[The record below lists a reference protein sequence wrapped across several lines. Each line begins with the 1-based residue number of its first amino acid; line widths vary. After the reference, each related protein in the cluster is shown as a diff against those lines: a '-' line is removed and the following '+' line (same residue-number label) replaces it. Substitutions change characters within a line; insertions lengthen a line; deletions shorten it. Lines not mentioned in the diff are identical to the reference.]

1 MGMTFSIKAGGGP
14 PAGFY
19 KATFKTVEAT
29 EHEEFGAGLKFVFEV
44 ADGDHKGEQATRI
57 TSAEPTP
64 KNAGGRMISGI
75 TGETLT
81 PGKNVDVAP
90 FVGKE
95 YLLQVEDTKNG
106 NGTRI
111 STVMPNW
118 AKA

>member
-1 MGMTFSIKAGGGP
+1 MLQFAIKAGGGP

-19 KATFKTVEAT
+19 KATFRTVEET
-29 EHEEFGAGLKFVFEV
+29 SHEEFGPGLKFVFEV
-44 ADGDHKGEQATRI
+44 SEGDHKSELATRI

-64 KNAGGRMISGI
+64 KNAAGRMISGI
-75 TGETLT
+75 SGETLA
-81 PGKNVDVAP
+81 PEKNVDLAP

-118 AKA
+118 AKP